1 MSITLDP
8 GTTALVLIDLQ
19 KGILGRPVAPYSA
32 AKVVENSAA
41 LGKGLKAAGGVVVLV
56 KVAFAK
62 DYADRPNQEV
72 DEPSPMPPG
81 GMPAEWSEFV
91 PEIDALPTDVVI
103 TKRQWSAFYGTEL
116 DLQLRRRGIKTIV
129 LGGVATHIGVD
140 STARDAWQHNYSVVI
155 AEDACASMGADLH
168 QFSVE
173 KVLRRVARVRSTAE
187 ILAGLAGGR

>member
-1 MSITLDP
+1 M
-8 GTTALVLIDLQ
+8 Q
-19 KGILGRPVAPYSA
+19 KGILGRPLTPHDT
-32 AKVVENSAA
+32 AKIVENSVA

-56 KVAFAK
+56 KVAFAY
-62 DYADRPNQEV
+62 DYADKPNQEV

-81 GMPAEWSEFV
+81 GVPAEWSEFV
-91 PEIDALPTDVVI
+91 PEIDSLQTDVVI

-129 LGGVATHIGVD
+129 LGGVATHIGVE

-155 AEDACASMGADLH
+155 AEDACSSMGADLH

-187 ILAGLAGGR
+187 ILAGLS

>member
-8 GTTALVLIDLQ
+8 RTTALVLIDLQ
-19 KGILGRPVAPYSA
+19 KGILGRPLAPYGA
-32 AKVVENSAA
+32 AKVVENSVA
-41 LGKGLKAAGGVVVLV
+41 LGKALKAAGGVVVLV
-56 KVAFAK
+56 KVTFAN
-62 DYADRPNQEV
+62 DYADRPSQEV
-72 DEPSPMPPG
+72 DEPTPMPPG

-91 PEIDALPTDVVI
+91 PEIDSLQADVVI

-168 QFSVE
+168 AFSVE
-173 KVLRRVARVRSTAE
+173 KVLRRVARVRFTAE